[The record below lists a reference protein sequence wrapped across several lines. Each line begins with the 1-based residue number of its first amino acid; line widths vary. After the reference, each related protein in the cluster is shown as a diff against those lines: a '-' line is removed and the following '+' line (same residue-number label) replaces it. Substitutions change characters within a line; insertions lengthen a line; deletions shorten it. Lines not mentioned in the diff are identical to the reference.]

1 METKNSY
8 AKKLYEE
15 KVSEVI
21 QDERYYLE
29 RFDVVRYIEDFVKL
43 FYLCSELPEFDI
55 KEFIQSVF
63 MDGWNSSVHYYG
75 LDEDNSYDVYYD
87 EDEEK

>member
-1 METKNSY
+1 MGTKSSY

-15 KVSEVI
+15 KVAAVI
-21 QDERYYLE
+21 RNERFYLE
-29 RFDVVRYIEDFVKL
+29 RFDIVRYIDDFVKL
-43 FYLCSELPEFDI
+43 FYLCSEIPEFDI

-75 LDEDNSYDVYYD
+75 LDEDNSY
-87 EDEEK
+87 EKNDKK

>member
-1 METKNSY
+1 METKSSY

-15 KVSEVI
+15 KVAAVI
-21 QDERYYLE
+21 QNERFYLE
-29 RFDVVRYIEDFVKL
+29 RFDIVRYIDDFVKL

-75 LDEDNSYDVYYD
+75 LDEDNSY
-87 EDEEK
+87 EKNDKK